1 MNRFAGLMPSN
12 EIKKEK
18 TYKTN
23 DGHSVTVQA
32 GPNGWTVIWPD
43 QGNNF
48 KDNVADTEENFQTAL
63 VVVETYYPG
72 ITGDDYAHREKDD
85 AYREKQLEIYN
96 EYARRI
102 VERIAKDMDP
112 IYELINRF
120 PTRKAFERYREVT
133 GDRLSYEDKWI
144 ILQRHYD
151 ELVHILKIRSKNE
164 FIESLMQSF
173 ESFFNTDNIRSK
185 DIEGIVS
192 EIKVALRYY
201 DAVRSTAIK
210 LVFHESLGG
219 GPLSPISS
227 AIYRVIKHEG
237 DKLKKKVKFTTNV
250 SFTIDIGYREYVG
263 YDNNN
268 ENSYYNVKDAIQKE
282 VKQYLSD
289 TVIPLIKEK
298 YEGISR
304 VQNSVFE
311 DSYTEQFVYEEEEEN
326 KDE

>member
-1 MNRFAGLMPSN
+1 MNRFAGLMPVS
-12 EIKKEK
+12 EVKKER
-18 TYKTN
+18 TYKTK
-23 DGHSVTVQA
+23 DGHSVIVQA

-85 AYREKQLEIYN
+85 AYREKQLEVYN

-112 IYELINRF
+112 MYELINRF
-120 PTRKAFERYREVT
+120 PTRKAFERYREIT

-151 ELVHILKIRSKNE
+151 ELVYILKTRTKNE

-173 ESFFNTDNIRSK
+173 ESFFNLDNIRSK

-210 LVFHESLGG
+210 LVFHESFG

-237 DKLKKKVKFTTNV
+237 DKLRKKVKFTTNV

-263 YDNNN
+263 HDHNNP
-268 ENSYYNVKDAIQKE
+268 ESYYNVKEAIE
-282 VKQYLSD
+282 EEIKQHISD
-289 TVIPLIKEK
+289 TVIPSIKEK
-298 YEGISR
+298 YEGVTRLQTFVS
-304 VQNSVFE
+304 E
-311 DSYTEQFVYEEEEEN
+311 DPCTEQFVYDEEEKE
-326 KDE
+326 DE